1 MFLTYTVLAL
11 LALAGG
17 AFSFYFLQVYRGGI
31 HPDVWWIPRICHMAP
46 GTCKVITDTPYGR
59 LLGQPNAFWG
69 CLFYPLLL
77 LVVVLTVVYDAGF
90 DLLVF
95 LSAVSLFLSVYLIW
109 GLIQLRTLCR
119 VCIAVH
125 VVNFLFF
132 AVLMTAVGT

>member
-1 MFLTYTVLAL
+1 MSLIYTVLAL
-11 LALAGG
+11 LAFAGG
-17 AFSFYFLQVYRGGI
+17 AFSFYFLLVYKGRI
-31 HPDVWWIPRICHMAP
+31 PPNVWWIPTVCHMDP

-69 CLFYPLLL
+69 SLFYPFLL
-77 LVVVLTVVYDAGF
+77 LTVVFTMIFDIGF

-95 LSAVSLFLSVYLIW
+95 LSAVSLFLSLYLIW

-125 VVNFLFF
+125 IVNFLFF
-132 AVLMTAVGT
+132 TVLITAVGT